1 MNWNSKTQI
10 SKMELV
16 TSSTYLDIPTGSWLW
31 SLAYQA
37 WNIPNQ
43 QVWEGN
49 GTIPDSYWFQ
59 SSFLVNLSQWSWLNF
74 YLFCSLNGWHQKF
87 FEMSLLM
94 RSIFLYSVLL
104 SSLD

>member
-49 GTIPDSYWFQ
+49 ASMDGTR
-59 SSFLVNLSQWSWLNF
+59 SSSKWVCWWEVYSCI
-74 YLFCSLNGWHQKF
+74 LFC
-87 FEMSLLM
+87 
-94 RSIFLYSVLL
+94 
-104 SSLD
+104 